1 MFKFSK
7 CIGIVFFTSMTVFI
21 SGGIK
26 SQAMEKPNYSI
37 TAEDI
42 QHLEE
47 KTIESKETYKCSAF
61 SVNSDRLLLP
71 DGKQRTREIINRQG
85 ASCIA
90 ALTPKNELIFIK
102 QYRHPYKKVLFE
114 LPAGKLD
121 GNEPLECAI
130 RELEEETGIIG
141 KNFSSLGEVYPTV
154 GFLNEVIYLFSC
166 EIGEVVSQK
175 LNEGEFVKVIRI
187 PLQKAYEMVINGEI
201 KDAKTQIAV
210 LKLYSKMS
218 KVSE

>member
-1 MFKFSK
+1 MFKFDKHVIAILFMSA
-7 CIGIVFFTSMTVFI
+7 FALFY
-21 SGGIK
+21 GGGK
-26 SQAMEKPNYSI
+26 SQAMQTQNYSI

-61 SVNSDRLLLP
+61 SINSDRLLLP
-71 DGKQRTREIINRQG
+71 DGKQRTRDIINRQG

-90 ALTPKNELIFIK
+90 ALTSDNELIFIK

-121 GNEPLECAI
+121 GNEPLQCAI

-154 GFLNEVIYLFSC
+154 GFLNEVIYLFTC
-166 EIGEVVSQK
+166 EIGEIVSQK
-175 LNEGEFVKVIRI
+175 LNEGEFVKVVKI
-187 PLQKAYEMVINGEI
+187 PLQKAYEMVMNDEI

-210 LKLYSKMS
+210 LKLYN
-218 KVSE
+218 KVFKSIK